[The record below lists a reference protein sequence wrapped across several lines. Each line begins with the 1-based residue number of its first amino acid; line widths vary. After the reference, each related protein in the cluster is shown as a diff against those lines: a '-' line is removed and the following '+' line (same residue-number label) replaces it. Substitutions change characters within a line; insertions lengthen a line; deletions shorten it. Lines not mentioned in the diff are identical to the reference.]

1 MVDGVVVV
9 MTGTEGKTA
18 MGERCNEWKWWKAF
32 KKIIFLRYLTLSPA
46 SKSCCAFLM
55 LGDTK
60 KFICIVAVFFFPFL
74 KPKDHWSPLPEHLE
88 QPFGGLH
95 TLSNFLGSK
104 FICMWRPVPH
114 VYIQNSWNAPRMVVL
129 AASADQGNIY
139 VPCITC
145 RIPPFTKFSWR
156 MAFLFYFTKLCNVL
170 RLNYALG

>member
-1 MVDGVVVV
+1 MVWWWWWQGQRGKQQWEKGVMSGSDERLLKKSSFFDIWLSLLLLNLVVHFWCWV
-9 MTGTEGKTA
+9 IQRNLFA
-18 MGERCNEWKWWKAF
+18 LWQF
-32 KKIIFLRYLTLSPA
+32 
-46 SKSCCAFLM
+46 
-55 LGDTK
+55 
-60 KFICIVAVFFFPFL
+60 FFFPFL